1 MKNQNEI
8 LFLLLSSL
16 VLSYGEEQSLG
27 KRDPKQFSLFSIV
40 TFKNAECS
48 SASTSGLKGVCMTAS
63 ECNDKGYSDGNCAA
77 SFGVCCIQRV
87 SSCGGEVSSN
97 CTYIDNPSYP
107 STYTSTSS
115 CSYTVKR
122 CQDDICQIRLDFF
135 KAILMQPQ
143 TAAPNVG
150 ICSDTILKITGGTS
164 SDSIINKPPDLCG
177 ILTDQHVYIDSGRA
191 ATAATLAF
199 TFGSAGTSSAN
210 VWRIKVSQIECWS
223 ATRAPPGCL
232 QYFYGKTRHTVESF
246 GWDGTKTYS
255 TGGSLAKM
263 WYTTCFRP
271 EKGMCGQYFV
281 QTPVSSSLDSFE
293 LGSTEETT
301 ELSDYAAAC
310 ENGYVQIHSNFDDTN
325 DKFCGGFLGEA
336 SGATTNTLAGAVQ
349 AMTSNAWSFQTNV
362 EADTEDA
369 FTGYS
374 IDAQQ
379 TACSSSFGGEQ
390 NSN

>member
-8 LFLLLSSL
+8 LFLFLSSL
-16 VLSYGEEQSLG
+16 VLSFGQEQSLG

-40 TFKNAECS
+40 TFKNTECS
-48 SASTSGLKGVCMTAS
+48 ATSASGLKGVCMTSS
-63 ECNDKGYSDGNCAA
+63 ECDNKGYADGNCAA

-87 SSCGGEVSSN
+87 SSCGGTVDSN

-107 STYTSTSS
+107 STYTSTTS

-135 KAILMQPQ
+135 KTILMQPQ
-143 TAAPNVG
+143 STGSVYG
-150 ICSDTILKITGGTS
+150 ICSDTILKITGGTTS
-164 SDSIINKPPDLCG
+164 GSIINKPPDLCG

-199 TFGSAGTSSAN
+199 TFGSAGSGTAN

-255 TGGSLAKM
+255 TGGLIAKM

-301 ELSDYAAAC
+301 ENSDYALAC
-310 ENGYVQIHSNFDDTN
+310 ENGYVQIHSNFDDTK
-325 DKFCGGFLGEA
+325 DLFCGGYLGEA
-336 SGATTNTLAGAVQ
+336 SEEAASGAVQ
-349 AMTSNAWSFQTNV
+349 AMPSNAWSFQTNV
-362 EADTEDA
+362 EADMEDA

-379 TACSSSFGGEQ
+379 TACSSSFGGEA
-390 NSN
+390 NSNPT